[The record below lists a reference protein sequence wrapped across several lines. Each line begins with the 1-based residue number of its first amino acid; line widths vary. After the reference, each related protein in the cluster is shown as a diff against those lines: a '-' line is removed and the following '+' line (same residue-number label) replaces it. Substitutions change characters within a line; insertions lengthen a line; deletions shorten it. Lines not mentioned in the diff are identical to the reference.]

1 MCLEEASVVQAVENW
16 TEVDGAIADVG
27 PEPGGS
33 PQTLVAVDVERTA
46 PVEGFPD
53 LLGEAAGS
61 RLELRLRN
69 EVAAGLDLEVGRT
82 LHAWVQRVSP
92 TVLVVH
98 SEHVRCE
105 DR

>member
-1 MCLEEASVVQAVENW
+1 MVQAVENW
-16 TEVDGAIADVG
+16 TEVHGAIADVG

-53 LLGEAAGS
+53 LLGEVAGS

-69 EVAAGLDLEVGRT
+69 EVAAGLHLEVGRI
-82 LHAWVQRVSP
+82 LHARVQRVSP
-92 TVLVVH
+92 TVLIVH

-105 DR
+105 DG